1 MGSYLFTSPLLFSMP
16 QLTEDAP
23 APTTVTLSPLP
34 VLLASETIL
43 SIFILLGPYLCLS
56 FTDPK
61 WPLVITV

>member
-1 MGSYLFTSPLLFSMP
+1 MS

-23 APTTVTLSPLP
+23 APTTVMLSPLP

-56 FTDPK
+56 FEHRPNMATGYHSLGVK
-61 WPLVITV
+61 QAREHIW